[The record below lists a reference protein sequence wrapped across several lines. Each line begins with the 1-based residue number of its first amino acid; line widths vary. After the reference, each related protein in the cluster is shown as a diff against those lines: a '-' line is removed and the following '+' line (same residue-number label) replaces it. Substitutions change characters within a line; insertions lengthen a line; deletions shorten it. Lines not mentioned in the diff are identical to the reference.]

1 MRITTGSLKGRRLRS
16 PGNLKIRPPL
26 DQLKQ
31 SVFNMLAGEI
41 EGKTVLDLF
50 AGTGSFGLE
59 ALSRGAESVIFV
71 DSSFK
76 ACRLL
81 KENVKLL
88 HQEGKASVMCRKVN
102 DTLEDFSRNGKKF
115 DLIFADPPFPANL
128 CQKIID
134 KLVEH
139 NLLDRQALVV
149 VHHHQKE
156 EVNSAYPNLELVRK
170 RKFGDNLVSI
180 FLYSKQEQT

>member
-1 MRITTGSLKGRRLRS
+1 MRITTGSLKGRRLKS

-41 EGKTVLDLF
+41 EGKRVLDLF

-88 HQEGKASVMCRKVN
+88 QQEDKASVMCRKVN
-102 DTLEDFSRNGKKF
+102 DTLGDFSKAGKKF
-115 DLIFADPPFPANL
+115 NLIFLDPPFPAKI
-128 CQKIID
+128 CQKTLD
-134 KLVEH
+134 KLVEQ
-139 NLLDRQALVV
+139 NLLNHQALIVI
-149 VHHHQKE
+149 HHYQKE
-156 EVNSAYPNLELVRK
+156 EVNSSFPNLELVRK

-180 FLYSKQEQT
+180 FLYSKKEQI

>member
-1 MRITTGSLKGRRLRS
+1 MRITTGSLKGRRLKS
-16 PGNLKIRPPL
+16 PGKLKIRPPL

-31 SVFNMLAGEI
+31 SVFNMLTGEI

-59 ALSRGAESVIFV
+59 ALSRGAGSAIFV

-88 HQEGKASVMCRKVN
+88 QLEDKATVMCRKVN
-102 DTLEDFSRNGKKF
+102 DTLKDFSKTGKKF
-115 DLIFADPPFPANL
+115 NLIFVDPPFPANL
-128 CQKIID
+128 CQKTLD
-134 KLVEH
+134 KLAEQY
-139 NLLDRQALVV
+139 LLNHKALIVI
-149 VHHHQKE
+149 HHYQKE
-156 EVNSAYPNLELVRK
+156 KVDSSFPNLKLVRE

-180 FLYSKQEQT
+180 FLYSKQEHL

>member
-1 MRITTGSLKGRRLRS
+1 MRIITGSLKGRRLKS
-16 PGNLKIRPPL
+16 LGNLKIRPPL

-41 EGKTVLDLF
+41 EGKKVLDLY

-59 ALSRGAESVIFV
+59 ALSRGAEETTLV

-81 KENVKLL
+81 KENLKMLQ
-88 HQEGKASVMCRKVN
+88 QEEKATVLCRKVN
-102 DTLEDFSRNGKKF
+102 DTLNDFSKQNQKF
-115 DLIFADPPFPANL
+115 NIVFVDPPFAANL
-128 CQKIID
+128 CQKTLE
-134 KLVEH
+134 KLVEGD
-139 NLLDRQALVV
+139 LLNQQALVI
-149 VHHHQKE
+149 VHHHRKE
-156 EVNSAYPNLELVRK
+156 NVESNWEELKLVRR

-180 FLYSKQEQT
+180 FLFTKQEQT

>member
-1 MRITTGSLKGRRLRS
+1 MRIITGSLKGRRLKS
-16 PGNLKIRPPL
+16 PGKLKIRPPL

-41 EGKTVLDLF
+41 GGKKVLDLF

-59 ALSRGAESVIFV
+59 ALSRGAEEATFV

-81 KENVKLL
+81 RENLKILQ
-88 HQEGKASVMCRKVN
+88 QEEKATVLCRKVN
-102 DTLEDFSRNGKKF
+102 DTLTDFSQENRKF
-115 DLIFADPPFPANL
+115 DIAFVDPPFAANL
-128 CQKIID
+128 CQKTLE
-134 KLVEH
+134 KLMEGK
-139 NLLDRQALVV
+139 LLAHQALVI
-149 VHHHQKE
+149 VHHHQNE
-156 EVNSAYPNLELVRK
+156 RVESEWENLQLVRR

-180 FLYSKQEQT
+180 LLYTQQEQT